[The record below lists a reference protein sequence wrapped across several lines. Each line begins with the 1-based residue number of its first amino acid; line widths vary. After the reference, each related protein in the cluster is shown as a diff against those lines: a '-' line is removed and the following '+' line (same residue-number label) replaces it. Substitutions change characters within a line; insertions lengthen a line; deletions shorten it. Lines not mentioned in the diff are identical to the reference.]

1 MQINGAHWHLLL
13 NHFPIILSIIGTG
26 FLFASFFIKS
36 NGFRKASLFLIVIAG
51 LFAIP
56 AYTTGEA
63 AEDVVENSTVVSEIF
78 LEQHEEFALGALAA
92 IIGAAVVALIGLGI
106 MQWKSEWTGLMILLA
121 FLASLIS
128 AGFLGYTGYTGGKI
142 MHAEIRNNASSATE
156 HKKSG
161 NAEKLIEEYDDN

>member
-26 FLFASFFIKS
+26 FLFASLFIKS
-36 NGFRKASLFLIVIAG
+36 KGFRKASLFIIVLAG

-56 AYTTGEA
+56 AYNTGEA
-63 AEDVVENSTVVSEIF
+63 AEDVVENSPVVNETY
-78 LEQHEEFALGALAA
+78 LERHEEFALGALAA
-92 IIGAAVVALIGLGI
+92 VIGAAVVALIGLGI

-121 FLASLIS
+121 FLASLIA

-142 MHAEIRNNASSATE
+142 MHAEIRNEASGHTE
-156 HKKSG
+156 NIKSG
-161 NAEKLIEEYDDN
+161 NTEKLREDYDDN

>member
-26 FLFASFFIKS
+26 FLFASLFIKN
-36 NGFRKASLFLIVIAG
+36 NGFRKASLFIIVVAG

-56 AYTTGEA
+56 AYNTGEA
-63 AEDVVENSTVVSEIF
+63 AEDVVENSTVVSETY

-92 IIGAAVVALIGLGI
+92 IIGAAVVALIALGI

-121 FLASLIS
+121 FLASIIA

-142 MHAEIRNNASSATE
+142 MHAEIRNEAGSQTE
-156 HKKSG
+156 NVKSG
-161 NAEKLIEEYDDN
+161 NTEKMKMDNDDD